1 MKIFC
6 SISTAG
12 RSLLPAALFGA
23 MLISLAAAVLVFQ
36 MRREKWLQALN
47 TTAFLLL
54 FVLLNVVFSKIDR
67 QGDTHGSIDLLTGL
81 LWIIICT
88 AAVTG
93 MLEILLL
100 RKQTGKTIGRNS
112 VKQAIDSLPS
122 AICWFTEEGTVKL
135 CNLQMYRLFRML
147 AGRDLSDVC
156 GDLHSFGGLP
166 GREYEQQTNRGDTP
180 FRGKTDLSVSRRECV
195 EVFTKGNCRKRRKTL
210 Y

>member
-1 MKIFC
+1 MKYFC
-6 SISTAG
+6 SISTAE

-23 MLISLAAAVLVFQ
+23 VLISLAAAVLVFQ

-93 MLEILLL
+93 TLEILLL

-112 VKQAIDSLPS
+112 VKQA
-122 AICWFTEEGTVKL
+122 
-135 CNLQMYRLFRML
+135 
-147 AGRDLSDVC
+147 
-156 GDLHSFGGLP
+156 
-166 GREYEQQTNRGDTP
+166 
-180 FRGKTDLSVSRRECV
+180 
-195 EVFTKGNCRKRRKTL
+195 
-210 Y
+210 